1 MQYVYGAWQMNSDE
15 VAQYKDLFVTTAK
28 KYLET
33 LNTQL
38 LVLEKEPDNKDAVTE
53 IFRAAHSLKGQ
64 SAAMGFNET
73 GYLCHVVEDVFYEI
87 KENGKKVDAALADL
101 LFASLDALTA
111 SVQKIESEGAEQGN
125 KELVEELK
133 KIAGVSTVS
142 AGKTD
147 HSESQNVPAP
157 ITEVSQEPKAT
168 EAPGAEATVAQTK
181 PMYHETNPIKLSIKT
196 IPVKVEQLDNIVG
209 SLEELMV
216 DRLTM
221 QTLLKD
227 LDDPA
232 LMQAQD
238 KLDKVIEVIRFQIMK
253 IRTVPLSMVFDH
265 FPRTVRD
272 IGRMLHKDIEL
283 KIEGGDLELDRTIV
297 ERLDEPLTH
306 LVRNAADH
314 GIGEKGIITIAARA
328 DRDFAVVE
336 VKDNGNGIDWEA
348 VARKTGVSINDQ
360 VGLRKALFSG
370 ISTAAEVSLISGRGV
385 GLEVVKK
392 TIEEFGGSID
402 IVTAKGTGT
411 SFVLKLPLMVSVV
424 RTLIVRIGSQDYALV
439 AAGVEISL
447 RISDIEII
455 NSAGQEAFR
464 YKDQEIPVVR
474 FNYSE
479 NHGEVSKNAYL
490 VILNIDGEKIA
501 LAVDEII
508 SAIETV
514 IKPLPKLIKDVEYF
528 SGVTIIG
535 DGRSILLINP
545 RSFIQ

>member
-1 MQYVYGAWQMNSDE
+1 MNSDE

-111 SVQKIESEGAEQGN
+111 SVQKIESEGIEQGN

-133 KIAGVSTVS
+133 KVAGVSTVG

-147 HSESQNVPAP
+147 HSESQKVSAP
-157 ITEVSQEPKAT
+157 IAEVSQGPKAT
-168 EAPGAEATVAQTK
+168 EAAETEATVAQKK

-227 LDDPA
+227 LDDPT

-360 VGLRKALFSG
+360 VGLRKAIFSG

-402 IVTAKGTGT
+402 IVTAKGEGT

-474 FNYSE
+474 FNYAE
-479 NHGEVSKNAYL
+479 NHGEASKNEYL
-490 VILNIDGEKIA
+490 VILNIDGDKIA
-501 LAVDEII
+501 LAVDEIV

>member
-1 MQYVYGAWQMNSDE
+1 
-15 VAQYKDLFVTTAK
+15 
-28 KYLET
+28 
-33 LNTQL
+33 
-38 LVLEKEPDNKDAVTE
+38 
-53 IFRAAHSLKGQ
+53 
-64 SAAMGFNET
+64 
-73 GYLCHVVEDVFYEI
+73 
-87 KENGKKVDAALADL
+87 
-101 LFASLDALTA
+101 
-111 SVQKIESEGAEQGN
+111 
-125 KELVEELK
+125 
-133 KIAGVSTVS
+133 
-142 AGKTD
+142 
-147 HSESQNVPAP
+147 
-157 ITEVSQEPKAT
+157 
-168 EAPGAEATVAQTK
+168 
-181 PMYHETNPIKLSIKT
+181 
-196 IPVKVEQLDNIVG
+196 
-209 SLEELMV
+209 
-216 DRLTM
+216 
-221 QTLLKD
+221 
-227 LDDPA
+227 
-232 LMQAQD
+232 MQAQD

-336 VKDNGNGIDWEA
+336 VKDHGNGIDWEA

-474 FNYSE
+474 FNYAE

-490 VILNIDGEKIA
+490 VILNIDGDKIA
-501 LAVDEII
+501 LAVDEIV

-514 IKPLPKLIKDVEYF
+514 IKPLPRLIKDVEYF

>member
-1 MQYVYGAWQMNSDE
+1 MNSDE

-125 KELVEELK
+125 KKLVEELK
-133 KIAGVSTVS
+133 KIAGVSTVG

-157 ITEVSQEPKAT
+157 IAEVSQEPKAT

-232 LMQAQD
+232 LIQAQD

-545 RSFIQ
+545 RSFLQ

>member
-1 MQYVYGAWQMNSDE
+1 MNSDE

-28 KYLET
+28 TYLET
-33 LNTQL
+33 LNMGL
-38 LVLEKEPDNKDAVTE
+38 LKLEKEPTSKEVINE

-64 SAAMGFNET
+64 SAAMGFKET

-87 KENGKKVDAALADL
+87 KENGKKVDPTLADL

-111 SVQKIESEGAEQGN
+111 SIQKIEADGVEQGDEALIEN
-125 KELVEELK
+125 LK
-133 KIAGVSTVS
+133 KASGVATIG
-142 AGKTD
+142 AGKTE
-147 HSESQNVPAP
+147 HLQKNEEQATAPLVEAATPARKLEIKEKTTAAP
-157 ITEVSQEPKAT
+157 PRPEYKETEPL
-168 EAPGAEATVAQTK
+168 
-181 PMYHETNPIKLSIKT
+181 KLSIKT
-196 IPVKVEQLDNIVG
+196 IPVKVEQLDTIVE

-227 LDDPA
+227 LDDP
-232 LMQAQD
+232 LLSQAQD
-238 KLDKVIEVIRFQIMK
+238 KLDKIIEVIRFQIMK

-272 IGRMLHKDIEL
+272 IGRMLNKEIEL

-314 GIGEKGIITIAARA
+314 GIKSKGTITITARA

-336 VKDNGNGIDWEA
+336 VKDNGDGINWEA
-348 VARKTGVSINDQ
+348 VAKKAGVASNDQ
-360 VGLRKALFSG
+360 IGLRKALFSG
-370 ISTAAEVSLISGRGV
+370 ISTAGEVSIISGRGI
-385 GLEVVKK
+385 GLEVVKR

-402 IVTAKGTGT
+402 IVTAKGQGT
-411 SFVLKLPLMVSVV
+411 TFILKLPLMVSVV
-424 RTLIVRIGSQDYALV
+424 KTLIVHIGSQDYALV

-447 RISDIEII
+447 KISDIEII

-464 YKDQEIPVVR
+464 YKDQEIPIVR
-474 FNYSE
+474 FNYAES
-479 NHGEVSKNAYL
+479 HGDSTKNAYL

-501 LAVDEII
+501 LAVDRIV

-514 IKPLPKLIKDVEYF
+514 IKPLPKLIKDVDYF

>member
-1 MQYVYGAWQMNSDE
+1 MNSDE

-33 LNTQL
+33 LNMGL
-38 LVLEKEPDNKDAVTE
+38 LKLEKEPTSKEVINE

-64 SAAMGFNET
+64 SAAMGFKET

-87 KENGKKVDAALADL
+87 KENGKKVDPALADL

-111 SVQKIESEGAEQGN
+111 SIQKIEAEGVEQGDEALIEN
-125 KELVEELK
+125 LK
-133 KIAGVSTVS
+133 KVSGVATIG
-142 AGKTD
+142 AGKTE
-147 HSESQNVPAP
+147 HLQKNEEQATAPLVEAATPARKLEIKEKTTAAP
-157 ITEVSQEPKAT
+157 PRPEYKETEPL
-168 EAPGAEATVAQTK
+168 
-181 PMYHETNPIKLSIKT
+181 KLSIKT
-196 IPVKVEQLDNIVG
+196 IPVKVEQLDTIVE

-227 LDDPA
+227 LDDP
-232 LMQAQD
+232 LLSQAQD
-238 KLDKVIEVIRFQIMK
+238 KLDKIIEVIRFQIMK

-272 IGRMLHKDIEL
+272 IGRMLNKEIEL

-314 GIGEKGIITIAARA
+314 GIKSKGTITITARA

-336 VKDNGNGIDWEA
+336 VKDNGDGINWEA
-348 VARKTGVSINDQ
+348 VAKKAGVASNDQ
-360 VGLRKALFSG
+360 IGLRKALFSG
-370 ISTAAEVSLISGRGV
+370 ISTAGEVSIISGRGI
-385 GLEVVKK
+385 GLEVVKR

-402 IVTAKGTGT
+402 IVTAKGQGT
-411 SFVLKLPLMVSVV
+411 TFILKLPLMVSVV
-424 RTLIVRIGSQDYALV
+424 KTLIVHIGSQDYALV

-447 RISDIEII
+447 KISDIEII

-464 YKDQEIPVVR
+464 YKDQEIPIVR
-474 FNYSE
+474 FNYAES
-479 NHGEVSKNAYL
+479 HGDSTKNAYL

-501 LAVDEII
+501 LAVDRIV

-514 IKPLPKLIKDVEYF
+514 IKPLPKLIKDVDYF

>member
-1 MQYVYGAWQMNSDE
+1 MNSDE

-33 LNTQL
+33 LNMGL
-38 LVLEKEPDNKDAVTE
+38 LKLEKEPTSKEVINE

-64 SAAMGFNET
+64 SAAMGFKET

-87 KENGKKVDAALADL
+87 KENGKKVDPALADL

-111 SVQKIESEGAEQGN
+111 SIQKIEAEGVEQGDEALIEN
-125 KELVEELK
+125 LK
-133 KIAGVSTVS
+133 KASGVATIG
-142 AGKTD
+142 AGKTE
-147 HSESQNVPAP
+147 HLQKNEEQATAPLVEAATPARKLEIKEKTTAAP
-157 ITEVSQEPKAT
+157 PRPEYKETEPL
-168 EAPGAEATVAQTK
+168 
-181 PMYHETNPIKLSIKT
+181 KLSIKT
-196 IPVKVEQLDNIVG
+196 IPVKVEQLDTIVE

-227 LDDPA
+227 LDDP
-232 LMQAQD
+232 LLSQAQD
-238 KLDKVIEVIRFQIMK
+238 KLDKIIEVIRFQIMK

-272 IGRMLHKDIEL
+272 IGRMLNKEIEL

-314 GIGEKGIITIAARA
+314 GIKSRGTITITARA
-328 DRDFAVVE
+328 DRDFAIVE
-336 VKDNGNGIDWEA
+336 VKDNGDGINWEA
-348 VARKTGVSINDQ
+348 VAKKAGVASNDQ
-360 VGLRKALFSG
+360 IGLRKALFSG
-370 ISTAAEVSLISGRGV
+370 ISTAGEVSIISGRGI
-385 GLEVVKK
+385 GLEVVKR

-402 IVTAKGTGT
+402 IVTAKGQGT
-411 SFVLKLPLMVSVV
+411 TFILKLPLMVSVV
-424 RTLIVRIGSQDYALV
+424 KTLIVHIGSQDYALV

-447 RISDIEII
+447 KISDIEIV

-464 YKDQEIPVVR
+464 YKDQEIPIVR
-474 FNYSE
+474 FNYAES
-479 NHGEVSKNAYL
+479 HGDSTKNAYL

-501 LAVDEII
+501 LAVDRIV

-514 IKPLPKLIKDVEYF
+514 IKPLPKLIKDVDYF

>member
-1 MQYVYGAWQMNSDE
+1 MNSDE

-133 KIAGVSTVS
+133 KIAGVSTVG

-157 ITEVSQEPKAT
+157 IAEVSQEPKAT

-479 NHGEVSKNAYL
+479 NHGEASKNAYL

-501 LAVDEII
+501 LAVDEIV

>member
-1 MQYVYGAWQMNSDE
+1 MNSDE

-125 KELVEELK
+125 KKLVEELK
-133 KIAGVSTVS
+133 KIAGVSTVG

-157 ITEVSQEPKAT
+157 IAEVSQEPKAT

-181 PMYHETNPIKLSIKT
+181 PVYQETNLIKLSIKT

-232 LMQAQD
+232 LIQAQD

-545 RSFIQ
+545 RSFLQ

>member
-125 KELVEELK
+125 KKLVEELK
-133 KIAGVSTVS
+133 KIAGVSTVG

-157 ITEVSQEPKAT
+157 IAEVSQEPKAT

-501 LAVDEII
+501 LAVDEIV

>member
-1 MQYVYGAWQMNSDE
+1 MNSDE

-33 LNTQL
+33 LNMGL
-38 LVLEKEPDNKDAVTE
+38 LKLEKEPTSKEVINE

-64 SAAMGFNET
+64 SAAMGFKET

-87 KENGKKVDAALADL
+87 KENGKKVDPALADL

-111 SVQKIESEGAEQGN
+111 SIQKIEAEGVEQGDEALIEN
-125 KELVEELK
+125 LK
-133 KIAGVSTVS
+133 KVSGVATIG
-142 AGKTD
+142 AGKTE
-147 HSESQNVPAP
+147 HLQKNEEQATAPLVEAATPARKLEIKEKTTAAP
-157 ITEVSQEPKAT
+157 PRPEYKETEPL
-168 EAPGAEATVAQTK
+168 
-181 PMYHETNPIKLSIKT
+181 KLSIKT
-196 IPVKVEQLDNIVG
+196 IPVKVEQLDTIVE

-227 LDDPA
+227 LDDP
-232 LMQAQD
+232 LLSQAQD
-238 KLDKVIEVIRFQIMK
+238 KLDKIIEVIRFQIMK

-272 IGRMLHKDIEL
+272 IGRMLNKEIEL

-314 GIGEKGIITIAARA
+314 GIKSKGTITITARA

-336 VKDNGNGIDWEA
+336 VKDNGDGINWEA
-348 VARKTGVSINDQ
+348 VAKKAGVASNDQ
-360 VGLRKALFSG
+360 IGLRKALFSG
-370 ISTAAEVSLISGRGV
+370 ISTAGEVSIISGRGI
-385 GLEVVKK
+385 GLEVVKR

-402 IVTAKGTGT
+402 IVTAKGQGT
-411 SFVLKLPLMVSVV
+411 TFILKLPLMVSVV
-424 RTLIVRIGSQDYALV
+424 KTLIVHIGSQDYALV

-447 RISDIEII
+447 KISDIEII

-464 YKDQEIPVVR
+464 YKDQEIPIVR
-474 FNYSE
+474 FNYAES
-479 NHGEVSKNAYL
+479 HGDSTKNAYL

-501 LAVDEII
+501 LAVDRIV

-514 IKPLPKLIKDVEYF
+514 IKPLPKLIKDVDYF

-545 RSFIQ
+545 RSFIK

>member
-15 VAQYKDLFVTTAK
+15 IAQYKDLFVTTAK

-111 SVQKIESEGAEQGN
+111 SIQKIESEGTEQGN

-133 KIAGVSTVS
+133 KIAGVSTVG

-147 HSESQNVPAP
+147 HSESQKVPAP
-157 ITEVSQEPKAT
+157 IAEVSQEPKAT
-168 EAPGAEATVAQTK
+168 EAPKTEATVTPAK
-181 PMYHETNPIKLSIKT
+181 PVYQETNPIKLSIKT

-221 QTLLKD
+221 QTLLKH

-336 VKDNGNGIDWEA
+336 VKDNGNGINWEA

-474 FNYSE
+474 FNYVE
-479 NHGEVSKNAYL
+479 NHGEASKNAYL
-490 VILNIDGEKIA
+490 VILNIDGDKIA
-501 LAVDEII
+501 LAVDEIV

>member
-1 MQYVYGAWQMNSDE
+1 MNSDE

-33 LNTQL
+33 LNTEL
-38 LVLEKEPDNKDAVTE
+38 LKLEKEPTSKEAINE

-64 SAAMGFNET
+64 SAAMGFKET

-87 KENGKKVDAALADL
+87 KENGKKVDPNLADL

-111 SVQKIESEGAEQGN
+111 SVHKIEAEGVEQGN
-125 KELVEELK
+125 ETLIEELK
-133 KIAGVSTVS
+133 KAAGVATIG
-142 AGKTD
+142 AGKTE
-147 HSESQNVPAP
+147 HLQTSEEQATTPLAEAATPAP
-157 ITEVSQEPKAT
+157 KVEIKKNTTAEPPKPEYKETE
-168 EAPGAEATVAQTK
+168 
-181 PMYHETNPIKLSIKT
+181 PIKLSIKT

-227 LDDPA
+227 LDDP
-232 LMQAQD
+232 LLSQAQD
-238 KLDKVIEVIRFQIMK
+238 KLDKIIEVIRFQIMK

-272 IGRMLHKDIEL
+272 IGRMLNKEIEL

-314 GIGEKGIITIAARA
+314 GIGSKGIITISARA

-336 VKDNGNGIDWEA
+336 VKDNGEGINWEA
-348 VARKTGVSINDQ
+348 VAKKSGVASNDQ
-360 VGLRKALFSG
+360 IGLRKALFSG
-370 ISTAAEVSLISGRGV
+370 ISTASEVSMISGRGV
-385 GLEVVKK
+385 GLEVVKR

-402 IVTAKGTGT
+402 IVTAKGQGT
-411 SFVLKLPLMVSVV
+411 TFILKLPLMVSVV
-424 RTLIVRIGSQDYALV
+424 RTLIVHIGSQDYALV

-447 RISDIEII
+447 RMSDIEII

-474 FNYSE
+474 FNY
-479 NHGEVSKNAYL
+479 A
-490 VILNIDGEKIA
+490 
-501 LAVDEII
+501 
-508 SAIETV
+508 
-514 IKPLPKLIKDVEYF
+514 
-528 SGVTIIG
+528 
-535 DGRSILLINP
+535 
-545 RSFIQ
+545 

>member
-1 MQYVYGAWQMNSDE
+1 MNSDE

-125 KELVEELK
+125 KKLVEELK
-133 KIAGVSTVS
+133 KIAGVSTVG

-157 ITEVSQEPKAT
+157 IAEVSQEPKAT
-168 EAPGAEATVAQTK
+168 ETPGAEATVAQTK
-181 PMYHETNPIKLSIKT
+181 PVYQETNLIKLSIKT

-232 LMQAQD
+232 LIQAQD

-545 RSFIQ
+545 RSFLQ

>member
-1 MQYVYGAWQMNSDE
+1 MNSDE

-125 KELVEELK
+125 KKLVEELK
-133 KIAGVSTVS
+133 KIAGVSTVG

-157 ITEVSQEPKAT
+157 IAEVSQEPKAT
-168 EAPGAEATVAQTK
+168 ETPGAEATVAQTK
-181 PMYHETNPIKLSIKT
+181 PVYQETNLIKLSIKT

-232 LMQAQD
+232 LIQAQD

-508 SAIETV
+508 SEIETV

-545 RSFIQ
+545 RSFLQ

>member
-1 MQYVYGAWQMNSDE
+1 MNSDE

-125 KELVEELK
+125 KKLVEELK
-133 KIAGVSTVS
+133 KIAGVSTVG

-157 ITEVSQEPKAT
+157 IAEVSQEPKAT
-168 EAPGAEATVAQTK
+168 ETPGAEATVAQTK
-181 PMYHETNPIKLSIKT
+181 PVYQETNLIKLSIKT

-545 RSFIQ
+545 RSFLQ

>member
-1 MQYVYGAWQMNSDE
+1 MNSDE

-33 LNTQL
+33 LNTEL
-38 LVLEKEPDNKDAVTE
+38 LKLEKEPTSKEAINE

-64 SAAMGFNET
+64 SAAMGFKET

-87 KENGKKVDAALADL
+87 KENGKEVDPNLADL

-111 SVQKIESEGAEQGN
+111 SVHKIEAEGVEQGN
-125 KELVEELK
+125 ETLIEELK
-133 KIAGVSTVS
+133 KAAGVATIG
-142 AGKTD
+142 AGKTE
-147 HSESQNVPAP
+147 HLQTSEEQATTPLAEAATPAP
-157 ITEVSQEPKAT
+157 KVEIKKNTTAEPPKPEYKETE
-168 EAPGAEATVAQTK
+168 
-181 PMYHETNPIKLSIKT
+181 PIKLSIKT

-227 LDDPA
+227 LDDP
-232 LMQAQD
+232 LLSQAQD
-238 KLDKVIEVIRFQIMK
+238 KLDKIIEVIRFQIMK

-272 IGRMLHKDIEL
+272 IGRMLNKEIEL

-314 GIGEKGIITIAARA
+314 GIGSKGIITISARA

-336 VKDNGNGIDWEA
+336 VKDNGEGINWEA
-348 VARKTGVSINDQ
+348 VAKKSGVASNDQ
-360 VGLRKALFSG
+360 IGLRKALFSG
-370 ISTAAEVSLISGRGV
+370 ISTASEVSMISGRGV
-385 GLEVVKK
+385 GLEVVKR

-402 IVTAKGTGT
+402 IVTAKGQGT
-411 SFVLKLPLMVSVV
+411 TFILKLPLMVSVV
-424 RTLIVRIGSQDYALV
+424 RTLIVHIGSQDYALV

-447 RISDIEII
+447 RMSDIEII

-474 FNYSE
+474 FNYAE
-479 NHGEVSKNAYL
+479 NHGDITKNAYL

-501 LAVDEII
+501 LAVDQIV

-514 IKPLPKLIKDVEYF
+514 IKPLPKLIKDVDYF

>member
-1 MQYVYGAWQMNSDE
+1 MNSDE

-125 KELVEELK
+125 KKLVEELK
-133 KIAGVSTVS
+133 KIAGVSTVG

-479 NHGEVSKNAYL
+479 NHGEASKNAYL

-501 LAVDEII
+501 LAVDEIV

>member
-1 MQYVYGAWQMNSDE
+1 MNSDE

-33 LNTQL
+33 LNAQL

-133 KIAGVSTVS
+133 KIAGVSTVG

-490 VILNIDGEKIA
+490 VMLNIDGEKIA

>member
-133 KIAGVSTVS
+133 KIAGVSTVG

-157 ITEVSQEPKAT
+157 VTEVSQEPKAT

-479 NHGEVSKNAYL
+479 NHGEASKNAYL

-501 LAVDEII
+501 LAVDEIV

>member
-1 MQYVYGAWQMNSDE
+1 MNSDE

-111 SVQKIESEGAEQGN
+111 SVQKIESEGIEQGN

-133 KIAGVSTVS
+133 KVAGVSTVG

-157 ITEVSQEPKAT
+157 IAEVSQEPKAT

-479 NHGEVSKNAYL
+479 NHGEASKNAYL

-501 LAVDEII
+501 LAVDEIV

>member
-111 SVQKIESEGAEQGN
+111 SVQKIESEGIEQGN

-133 KIAGVSTVS
+133 KVAGVSTVG

-479 NHGEVSKNAYL
+479 NHGEASKNAYL

-501 LAVDEII
+501 LAVDEIV

>member
-1 MQYVYGAWQMNSDE
+1 MNSDE

-33 LNTQL
+33 LNTEL
-38 LVLEKEPDNKDAVTE
+38 LKLEKEPSSNEAINE

-64 SAAMGFNET
+64 SAAMGFKET

-87 KENGKKVDAALADL
+87 KENGKKVDPTLADL
-101 LFASLDALTA
+101 LFASLDALTT
-111 SVQKIESEGAEQGN
+111 SVQKIEAEGVEQGDEVLIE
-125 KELVEELK
+125 KLK
-133 KIAGVSTVS
+133 KAAGVATIG
-142 AGKTD
+142 AGKTE
-147 HSESQNVPAP
+147 HLQKSEQQATAPLAEAATPAP
-157 ITEVSQEPKAT
+157 KVEIKENTTAAPPKPEYKETE
-168 EAPGAEATVAQTK
+168 
-181 PMYHETNPIKLSIKT
+181 PIKLSIKT

-227 LDDPA
+227 LDDP
-232 LMQAQD
+232 LLSQAQD
-238 KLDKVIEVIRFQIMK
+238 KLDKIIEVIRFQIMK

-272 IGRMLHKDIEL
+272 IGRMLNKEIEL
-283 KIEGGDLELDRTIV
+283 KIEGGDMELDRTIV

-314 GIGEKGIITIAARA
+314 GIGSKGIITISARA

-336 VKDNGNGIDWEA
+336 VRDNGDGINWEA
-348 VARKTGVSINDQ
+348 VAKKSGVASNDQ
-360 VGLRKALFSG
+360 IGLRKALFSG
-370 ISTAAEVSLISGRGV
+370 ISTANEVSLISGRGV
-385 GLEVVKK
+385 GLEVVKR

-402 IVTAKGTGT
+402 IETAKGQGT
-411 SFVLKLPLMVSVV
+411 TFILKLPLMVSVV
-424 RTLIVRIGSQDYALV
+424 RTLIVHIGSQDYALV

-474 FNYSE
+474 FNYAE
-479 NHGEVSKNAYL
+479 NNGDSSKNAYL

-501 LAVDEII
+501 LAVDQIV

-514 IKPLPKLIKDVEYF
+514 IKPLPKLIKDVDYF

-545 RSFIQ
+545 RSFIK

>member
-1 MQYVYGAWQMNSDE
+1 MNSDE

-111 SVQKIESEGAEQGN
+111 SVQKIESEGIEQGN

-133 KIAGVSTVS
+133 KVAGVSTVG

-157 ITEVSQEPKAT
+157 VTEVSQEPKAT

-479 NHGEVSKNAYL
+479 NHGEASKNAYL

-501 LAVDEII
+501 LAVDEIV

>member
-111 SVQKIESEGAEQGN
+111 SVQKIESEGIEQGN

-133 KIAGVSTVS
+133 KVAGVSTVG

-157 ITEVSQEPKAT
+157 IAEVSQEPKAT

-479 NHGEVSKNAYL
+479 NHGEASKNAYL

-501 LAVDEII
+501 LAVDEIV

>member
-1 MQYVYGAWQMNSDE
+1 MNSDE

-125 KELVEELK
+125 KKLVEELK
-133 KIAGVSTVS
+133 KIAGVSTVG

-157 ITEVSQEPKAT
+157 IAEVSQEPKAT

-479 NHGEVSKNAYL
+479 NHGEASKNAYL

-501 LAVDEII
+501 LAVDEIV